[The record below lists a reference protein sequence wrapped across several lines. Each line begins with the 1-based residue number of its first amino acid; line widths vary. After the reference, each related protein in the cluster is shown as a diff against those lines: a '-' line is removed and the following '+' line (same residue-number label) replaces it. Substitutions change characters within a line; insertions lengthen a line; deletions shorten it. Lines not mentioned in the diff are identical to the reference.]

1 MGLDASLNVRKYLYD
16 EPGLTNLIKEKTNYW
31 DFEPNY
37 IEFEVVYWRKAWQ
50 IHDFF
55 IDHTSD
61 PENGTSFFV
70 ERELIEDLYDRVC
83 TILKEPERAL
93 DLIPDTCADDWYF
106 SQIKNTKVSLEKL
119 FNSEFWIDDSYEFY
133 YEASW

>member
-1 MGLDASLNVRKYLYD
+1 MGLDASLNVRKYLDD
-16 EPGLTNLIKEKTNYW
+16 EPGLTNLIKEKMNYW
-31 DFEPNY
+31 DFEPSY
-37 IEFEVVYWRKAWQ
+37 IEFKVVYWRKAWQ

-61 PENGTSFFV
+61 PEDGTSFFI
-70 ERELIEDLYDRVC
+70 ERELIMDLYDKVC

-93 DLIPDTCADDWYF
+93 EIIPDTCADDWYF

-119 FNSEFWIDDSYEFY
+119 FNSEFWIDDFYEFY